1 MSPFSSKELYIM
13 NGGVKFYIHKD
24 GFGDVYN
31 ATVAEEAE
39 WAKEVIDRS
48 LKRIETDGNA
58 TSFKGAVD
66 NLLFHKYP
74 DLESLF
80 LKKMEDATPLRQLF
94 FATALWKISKHEDSF
109 EIVFRNLVQH
119 RSECLDE
126 VFLSLGDFEHNLRAK
141 KFILFCFEGDD
152 DELRKKANITIATW
166 AYSGMPLL
174 RQNNLLERLAS
185 NDRSTGIFKVAVL
198 QLKQI
203 LEVV

>member
-39 WAKEVIDRS
+39 WAKEVIDRALAKIDTEKNS
-48 LKRIETDGNA
+48 V
-58 TSFKGAVD
+58 SFKAAVD

-74 DLESLF
+74 DLETL
-80 LKKMEDATPLRQLF
+80 LVKKMEDATPLRQLF
-94 FATALWKISKHEDSF
+94 FATALWNIGKHEDSF

-119 RSECLDE
+119 RSECLNE
-126 VFLSLGDFEHNLRAK
+126 VFLSLGDFKHSLKAR

-152 DELRKKANITIATW
+152 DELLKKANITVGRW

-174 RQNNLLERLAS
+174 RQNNLLERIGS
-185 NDRSTGIFKVAVL
+185 NDRSTAIFKAAVQ

>member
-1 MSPFSSKELYIM
+1 M
-13 NGGVKFYIHKD
+13 
-24 GFGDVYN
+24 
-31 ATVAEEAE
+31 
-39 WAKEVIDRS
+39 
-48 LKRIETDGNA
+48 
-58 TSFKGAVD
+58 AVD
-66 NLLFHKYP
+66 NLKFHKYP
-74 DLESLF
+74 DLETLL
-80 LKKMEDATPLRQLF
+80 LKKMEGATPLRQLF
-94 FATALWKISKHEDSF
+94 FATALWNISKHEDSF

-174 RQNNLLERLAS
+174 RQNNLLERIGS
-185 NDRSTGIFKVAVL
+185 NDRSTAIFKAAVQ